1 MRIQNGGDDVL
12 VPLDPLEE
20 PRFSVISLKIDYS

>member
-1 MRIQNGGDDVL
+1 MHIQNGGNDVL
-12 VPLDPLEE
+12 VLLDPLEE